1 MAAWAAAVNADMA
14 AAGYP
19 LRVRSARCVWSI
31 RFECA
36 GRYHWMLQYLLADDA
51 AALTALAPRVFGFAA
66 ETTAADLAAL
76 RAAILRAAGRMAADG
91 WWPKADEVALNSDR
105 KIAAQ
110 LVKEAAGSLLSRWV
124 LWLGENLKR

>member
-1 MAAWAAAVNADMA
+1 MGGGGNADMA
-14 AAGYP
+14 AAGYL

-36 GRYHWMLQYLLADDA
+36 GRYHRCCS
-51 AALTALAPRVFGFAA
+51 TSPTTPPRSRRSRRASSAFAA

>member
-1 MAAWAAAVNADMA
+1 
-14 AAGYP
+14 
-19 LRVRSARCVWSI
+19 
-31 RFECA
+31 
-36 GRYHWMLQYLLADDA
+36 
-51 AALTALAPRVFGFAA
+51 
-66 ETTAADLAAL
+66 
-76 RAAILRAAGRMAADG
+76 MAADG